1 MFYHLRRYGSFKE
14 AFARFY
20 LGELLLAL
28 EYLHEFGIVHRSIRP
43 ESVLFNPAGH
53 VRLVGFDYAKK
64 VEDRTFTF
72 CGAPDYLAPVRVAN
86 RSIHNFPDFLK
97 GDFLCAIALYMCDAS
112 QEQLTA
118 KGYGKAVDF
127 WAFGVLCFELIMGYP
142 PFYDKSP

>member
-53 VRLVGFDYAKK
+53 VRLAGFDYAKK

-72 CGAPDYLAPVRVAN
+72 CGAPDYLAPVRVTN
-86 RSIHNFPDFLK
+86 RSIGNFPDLF
-97 GDFLCAIALYMCDAS
+97 FFNV
-112 QEQLTA
+112 T
-118 KGYGKAVDF
+118 
-127 WAFGVLCFELIMGYP
+127 FGVRLYSSCATH
-142 PFYDKSP
+142 DRNN